1 MEHFFKRMQ
10 EPSWTWG
17 TPNVLPLPK
26 CSNKEKFE
34 PNCMKSHGMEMMS
47 ETSHVCNDDLVKSLI
62 FDAAVTNDFENQK
75 SPKGR
80 GQTSGEKVKRDA
92 DETDDEIEDANI
104 EDESIEDENIEDDIE
119 DEIEDDNEISE
130 EYTIYKRF
138 GIELAFIATRSG
150 LMRFSDHMHL
160 FESNTKKKFSESR
173 IVEPHFADINNKAVE
188 EVWYKRAVDYH
199 MINPKAFVYSV
210 PFDVGEKKTRVTASH
225 AIMVGKGNQK
235 APAAVAGM
243 QIDHEKF
250 KQMFYNQTKDSCGK
264 NGELACYVVDNNG
277 FVIVSD
283 KETQTGKFF
292 GEVDGTILDSL
303 IQHQIYRKIEIYD
316 YQAICLESEDDGS
329 PANFL
334 SNPFRMV
341 QAMFNWILGQIAWTI
356 IRFEIHHLWNP
367 DWTYAFP
374 QPPENMNGEPP
385 NGLEMD
391 YDDYGDSNEE
401 TVADFGD
408 MDYEDPLIDEFS
420 IKDGGR
426 IPLLKMTYINKTSPK
441 PCDKQVTLYEL
452 NEERF
457 YKGGKPVPVKGKLT
471 NCHSSECERPFS
483 VNLIPHTNLIMIVA
497 DKMCPCFS
505 TKISIEPTKVE
516 YGPANETA
524 YCERLKYSIYRKMP
538 SHCLNYHPEETEIN
552 LIPSNCG
559 IDGSL
564 V

>member
-1 MEHFFKRMQ
+1 MR
-10 EPSWTWG
+10 SY
-17 TPNVLPLPK
+17 
-26 CSNKEKFE
+26 
-34 PNCMKSHGMEMMS
+34 
-47 ETSHVCNDDLVKSLI
+47 
-62 FDAAVTNDFENQK
+62 FDAVMSNETQ
-75 SPKGR
+75 
-80 GQTSGEKVKRDA
+80 RD
-92 DETDDEIEDANI
+92 
-104 EDESIEDENIEDDIE
+104 
-119 DEIEDDNEISE
+119 
-130 EYTIYKRF
+130 TIYKRF

-277 FVIVSD
+277 FVIVSE

-374 QPPENMNGEPP
+374 QRSMMEAETVYDENNMEEMENGEDQY
-385 NGLEMD
+385 GGAD
-391 YDDYGDSNEE
+391 YY
-401 TVADFGD
+401 
-408 MDYEDPLIDEFS
+408 DPLLDEFS
-420 IKDGGR
+420 VKDGGR

-457 YKGGKPVPVKGKLT
+457 NRDGKSMPIKGKLSF
-471 NCHSSECERPFS
+471 CHSSDCERPFS
-483 VNLIPHTNLIMIVA
+483 VNMIPHTNLIMIIA
-497 DKMCPCFS
+497 DKTCPCFS
-505 TKISIEPTKVE
+505 AKISIEPVKVE

-524 YCERLKYSIYRKMP
+524 YCERLKYSIYRRKP
-538 SHCLNYHPEETEIN
+538 THCLNYHAEETEIKLCGGSSN
-552 LIPSNCG
+552 LSVSAVMLALTIFVQGWITSSSSRST
-559 IDGSL
+559 SL
-564 V
+564 LS